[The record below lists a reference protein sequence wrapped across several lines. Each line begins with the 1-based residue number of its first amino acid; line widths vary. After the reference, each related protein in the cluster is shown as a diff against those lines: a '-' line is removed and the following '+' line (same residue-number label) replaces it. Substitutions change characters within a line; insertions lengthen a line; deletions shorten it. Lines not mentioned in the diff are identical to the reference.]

1 MILFSWLVYF
11 LLLLI
16 TGFVWWQPVFPCRE
30 HLLDKGPSSASQDPF
45 MLLVSISLLDNSLII
60 TEGWVLSCLHTSS
73 FIKTPSLEGLP
84 TKGKEEPSPHE
95 MRLSP
100 LDINPVFPGLGY
112 YYYYY
117 YYHYYHHYYYFIF
130 LTNNEQFCN
139 VCKTLVYLVPQ
150 RNQSYFFINPQ
161 FHL

>member
-1 MILFSWLVYF
+1 M
-11 LLLLI
+11 
-16 TGFVWWQPVFPCRE
+16 FPCRE
-30 HLLDKGPSSASQDPF
+30 HLLDKGPCSASRDPF
-45 MLLVSISLLDNSLII
+45 MSLVSISLLDNSLII
-60 TEGWVLSCLHTSS
+60 TEGWVLRCLHTSS

-84 TKGKEEPSPHE
+84 TKAKGEPSPHE

-117 YYHYYHHYYYFIF
+117 HHYYFIF
-130 LTNNEQFCN
+130 LTKNEQFCN

-150 RNQSYFFINPQ
+150 RNQSYFFLNPQ
-161 FHL
+161 LHL

>member
-11 LLLLI
+11 LHLLI
-16 TGFVWWQPVFPCRE
+16 TGFVWWQPVFPCWE
-30 HLLDKGPSSASQDPF
+30 HLLDKGPCSASRDPF
-45 MLLVSISLLDNSLII
+45 MSLVSISLLDNSLII
-60 TEGWVLSCLHTSS
+60 TEGWVLRCLHTSS

-84 TKGKEEPSPHE
+84 TKAKGEPSPHE

-117 YYHYYHHYYYFIF
+117 YYYHHHYFIF
-130 LTNNEQFCN
+130 LTKNEQFCN

-150 RNQSYFFINPQ
+150 WNQSYFFLNPQ
-161 FHL
+161 LHL

>member
-1 MILFSWLVYF
+1 MMTTSVPLSRTPAGQGSF
-11 LLLLI
+11 LCKSGPIYVVSFYLI
-16 TGFVWWQPVFPCRE
+16 TRQFTHNNWG
-30 HLLDKGPSSASQDPF
+30 L
-45 MLLVSISLLDNSLII
+45 SLR
-60 TEGWVLSCLHTSS
+60 CLHTSI
-73 FIKTPSLEGLP
+73 FIETPSLEGLP
-84 TKGKEEPSPHE
+84 AKSKEDPSPHE

-100 LDINPVFPGLGY
+100 LDINPVFPGLG
-112 YYYYY
+112 YYYY

>member
-30 HLLDKGPSSASQDPF
+30 HLLDKGPCSASRDPF
-45 MLLVSISLLDNSLII
+45 MSLVSISLLDNSLII
-60 TEGWVLSCLHTSS
+60 TEGWVLRCLHTSS

-84 TKGKEEPSPHE
+84 TKAKGEPSPHE

-100 LDINPVFPGLGY
+100 LDINPVFPGLSC
-112 YYYYY
+112 YYYY
-117 YYHYYHHYYYFIF
+117 YYHHYYFIF
-130 LTNNEQFCN
+130 LTKNEQFCN

-150 RNQSYFFINPQ
+150 RNQSYFFLNPQ
-161 FHL
+161 LHL